1 MRGKPCGIGSRT
13 DVGRCALLDTGFVVA
28 LVNKAD
34 PDHERCA
41 EVWRELRTQLLSVD
55 GVLIEAAHLLRRSPG
70 GAAGVI
76 GLVFGAGTELI
87 ASTEQRAHRAVALMK
102 KYADVPMDFVDALL
116 VVIAEE
122 RKVHD
127 VLTLDRRGFTT
138 YRAGRERF
146 RLMP

>member
-1 MRGKPCGIGSRT
+1 
-13 DVGRCALLDTGFVVA
+13 VGRRALLDTGFVVA

-34 PDHERCA
+34 PDHERCT

-55 GVLIEAAHLLRRSPG
+55 GVLVEAAHLLRRSPG
-70 GAAGVI
+70 GAAGII
-76 GLVFGAGTELI
+76 GLVFSAGTELI
-87 ASTEQRAHRAVALMK
+87 ASTEARANRAVALMK

-116 VVIAEE
+116 VAIAEE
-122 RKVHD
+122 RKVYD

-138 YRAGRERF
+138 YRVGREKF